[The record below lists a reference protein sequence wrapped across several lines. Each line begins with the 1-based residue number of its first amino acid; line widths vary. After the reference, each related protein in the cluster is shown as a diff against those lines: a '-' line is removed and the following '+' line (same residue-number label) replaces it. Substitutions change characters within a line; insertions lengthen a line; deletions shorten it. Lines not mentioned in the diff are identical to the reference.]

1 MEAQKE
7 TVPMPEREEKNPEA
21 GELSESELE
30 QVPEFDVEEERTHMV
45 QDKRAQLATEYETL
59 RKPLLELKDAGD
71 KESKAE
77 YERVRTQ
84 FLKQMVELYA
94 RGSIERSKDISDL
107 AAANIKGKSG
117 DYFMIGVE
125 ALVDTVTAMEDFN
138 NRFDMLVEHR
148 PEGEDALHYLEK
160 LIPEFYE
167 NVKKSAVQKSE
178 QLGDAK
184 TRKQEVRDALRPAFD
199 GIKEMTGDE
208 DGSSTQHPAQ
218 TQKKKGWL
226 RRLFGS
232 K

>member
-1 MEAQKE
+1 
-7 TVPMPEREEKNPEA
+7 MPEREEEKPET
-21 GELSESELE
+21 GELSESKLE
-30 QVPEFDVEEERTHMV
+30 QVTEFDVEEERTHMV

-59 RKPLLELKDAGD
+59 RKPLLELRDAGD
-71 KESKAE
+71 KESKTE

-84 FLKQMVELYA
+84 FLKQIVELYA
-94 RGSIERSKDISDL
+94 RGSIERSKIISDL

-125 ALVDTVTAMEDFN
+125 ALVDTVTAMDDFN

-167 NVKKSAVQKSE
+167 NVKKSTIQKSE
-178 QLGDAK
+178 QLGGAK
-184 TRKQEVRDALRPAFD
+184 IRKQEVQNTLRTAFD
-199 GIKEMTGDE
+199 GIKEMNKDE
-208 DGSSTQHPAQ
+208 ADSTTQ
-218 TQKKKGWL
+218 TSTRTPKKKGWFSK
-226 RRLFGS
+226 LFGN